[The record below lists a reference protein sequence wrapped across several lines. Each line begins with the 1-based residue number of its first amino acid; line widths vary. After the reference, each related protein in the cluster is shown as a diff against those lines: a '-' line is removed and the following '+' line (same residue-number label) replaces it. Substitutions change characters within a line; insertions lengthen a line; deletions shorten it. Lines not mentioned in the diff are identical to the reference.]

1 MSELFQEIPNYF
13 SWTRNILGHSSEVRT
28 SGLLALED
36 QVEGAVS
43 RAPLEEWYYQLLQL
57 IIDGTD
63 PEVLQELAADAR
75 RAIEADLDVRWSLW
89 SNLILFI
96 SSRESKTN
104 ELLEFF
110 EGVFI
115 DQIHDETIRVA
126 LLPFLTAFPEFANDE
141 RCSHFRTHP
150 LIVANL
156 GLLHQAHLVS
166 EDLLKAALDTQFQ
179 AFRTGY
185 LRAFDLFTTGALL
198 IQSGDS
204 PRTIAERFQQI
215 VGPKN
220 VDYVPTTKADLMRE
234 YQRLV
239 HHEAEPDLSKDEI
252 ARRLNLISGNPWIYG
267 LKSHPTE
274 GSDFA

>member
-1 MSELFQEIPNYF
+1 MSELFKEIPDYF
-13 SWTRNILGHSSEVRT
+13 SWTRHILGHASESRA

-36 QVEGAVS
+36 EIEKAI
-43 RAPLEEWYYQLLQL
+43 PKEDLEEWYYQLLQL
-57 IIDGTD
+57 VIDGTD
-63 PEVLQELAADAR
+63 PEILQDLVADAR
-75 RAIEADLDVRWSLW
+75 RAIETDLDIRWSLW

-104 ELLEFF
+104 EILEFL
-110 EGVFI
+110 ESVFI
-115 DQIHDETIRVA
+115 EQIHDESIRVA
-126 LLPFLTAFPEFANDE
+126 LLPFLTAFPEITTDE
-141 RCSHFRTHP
+141 HCSHFRTHP
-150 LIVANL
+150 LIVGNL

-166 EDLLKAALDTQFQ
+166 VDLLKGALDTQFQ

-215 VGPKN
+215 VGPQN

-239 HHEAEPDLSKDEI
+239 HHEDEPDLSKDEI

>member
-57 IIDGTD
+57 IFDGTD
-63 PEVLQELAADAR
+63 PEILEELAADAR
-75 RAIEADLDVRWSLW
+75 RTIEADLDVRWSLW

-126 LLPFLTAFPEFANDE
+126 LLPFLTAFPEVANDE
-141 RCSHFRTHP
+141 HCSHFRTHP

-156 GLLHQAHLVS
+156 GLLPQAHLVS

-215 VGPKN
+215 VGPRN

-239 HHEAEPDLSKDEI
+239 HHEDEPNLSKDEI